1 MRSYMYILETEPTVE
16 KDMKYTKMHGA
27 GNDFIIINNMVE
39 KIPLE
44 KYGEIARTLC
54 TRRLSIGADG
64 LMVVEAAEN
73 DGDFR
78 MIFYNSDGSKG
89 EMCGNGARC
98 ISRYGYENGLAGE
111 IQKVETPAGLVIG
124 CRENKR
130 LYRIR
135 LNDLSVL
142 NTDYQVVLPSGLA
155 EKFGNTLS
163 CTYIEMGNPGLP
175 HLVVEMP
182 GLSGMKESELRELG
196 AFLRS
201 YPELPKGANVN
212 FCEVTDKDKIKEL
225 TYERGVEDFT
235 LACGTGTGSTVAA
248 LTARDLVS
256 GKNVEVDVPGGTL
269 YVTLQNPDKPEEN
282 IFLTGPTNI
291 VAIGEVTDED
301 LKLEF

>member
-1 MRSYMYILETEPTVE
+1 
-16 KDMKYTKMHGA
+16 MHGA

-44 KYGEIARTLC
+44 KYGEIAKTLC

-73 DGDFR
+73 DGDYR

-98 ISRYGYENGLAGE
+98 ICRYGYENGLAGD
-111 IQKVETPAGLVIG
+111 IQKVETPAGLVTG
-124 CRENKR
+124 YREEKR

-135 LNDLSVL
+135 LNDLSMF
-142 NTDYQVVLPSGLA
+142 NTEYKAELPSGLA
-155 EKFGNTLS
+155 EKYGSTLS
-163 CTYIEMGNPGLP
+163 CSYIEMGNPGLP

-182 GLSGMKESELRELG
+182 GLSDMKESDLRELG

-212 FCEVTDKDKIKEL
+212 FCEVTDKDKVKEL

-248 LTARDLVS
+248 LTARGLVS

-269 YVTLQNPDKPEEN
+269 YVTLQNAEKPEEN

-291 VAIGEVTDED
+291 VSVGEVTDED
-301 LKLEF
+301 LNLEF